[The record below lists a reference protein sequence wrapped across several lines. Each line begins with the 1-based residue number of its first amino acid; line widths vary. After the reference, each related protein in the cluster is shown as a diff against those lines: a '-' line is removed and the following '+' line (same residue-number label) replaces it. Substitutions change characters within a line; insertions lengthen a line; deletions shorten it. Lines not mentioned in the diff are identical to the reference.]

1 MPGDDRRTRP
11 FHWWGPRWERPEPR
25 GVAGLVADGTLDL
38 GSAARLALLAE
49 GGASLVVCAGP
60 SHAGKTTLLTACAA
74 LLPPEVARRYP
85 RGAFESFAF
94 LAEPG
99 FEPGRAALLV
109 NEISPHLPVYLWGP
123 GVAVALRAAAAGC
136 QLLTTAH
143 ARSGE
148 EFVRSLAGPP
158 LRVPLG
164 LVGAVGAVAVLRPGP
179 GGRHRLA
186 ECRALLPTAGGG
198 LTLAPLDCDDDLLA
212 ALVTRP
218 DLLPRRPMSGQRAID
233 AVRAAIAA
241 GEARYLAP
249 PPPRWPDL

>member
-1 MPGDDRRTRP
+1 MSAEDRRTRP

-25 GVAGLVADGTLDL
+25 GVADLVADGTLDL

-60 SHAGKTTLLTACAA
+60 SRAGKTTLLTACAA
-74 LLPPEVARRYP
+74 LLPPEVDRRYP

-99 FEPGRAALLV
+99 FDPSRAALLV

-136 QLLTTAH
+136 QLLATAH
-143 ARSGE
+143 ATSGE

-158 LRVPLG
+158 LRLPLG
-164 LVGAVGAVAVLRPGP
+164 LIGAIGAVAVLRSGP
-179 GGRHRLA
+179 DGHHRLA
-186 ECRALLPTAGGG
+186 ECRALLPAAAGG
-198 LTLAPLDCDDDLLA
+198 LSLAPLDRDDDLLA
-212 ALVTRP
+212 VIDARP
-218 DLLPRRPMSGQRAID
+218 GLLPRRPGIGRPEID

-241 GEARYLAP
+241 GEPRYLAP
-249 PPPRWPDL
+249 VPPRWPDL